1 MQGTFVPRE
10 TKRLAAQRCGSCM
23 ALWKRADVRAALWE
37 ARRPAASTAP
47 AQTSSSGLVVAHRV
61 DSSLFDE
68 VRQRRA
74 AEIAEMPILRH
85 DRPLDQV
92 RDAWV
97 GMVTERLG
105 DDRVC
110 FFTGSYRDDYGYEN
124 GLMLARNVQHDFKR
138 FLAAYGY
145 DDCDW
150 VCAVEKHPSGRDVLH
165 LHALLSNMTDTE
177 MVMLEHDWT
186 ESRGWS
192 KAVRCHDGG
201 VRYTCKYALKGA
213 YVETFDWSW

>member
-1 MQGTFVPRE
+1 ME
-10 TKRLAAQRCGSCM
+10 
-23 ALWKRADVRAALWE
+23 LWKRADVRAALWA
-37 ARRPAASTAP
+37 ARRTNAYRAPCVSQPSGPVRSFQVDKEQFAALLAARAEEIRQFAP
-47 AQTSSSGLVVAHRV
+47 
-61 DSSLFDE
+61 
-68 VRQRRA
+68 RR
-74 AEIAEMPILRH
+74 E
-85 DRPLDQV
+85 DPL

-97 GMVTERLG
+97 SLVQEKLG
-105 DDRVC
+105 DERVC
-110 FFTGSYRDDYGYEN
+110 FFTGSYRDDVGYPN
-124 GLMLARNVQHDFKR
+124 GFMLARNVQRDFKR
-138 FLAAYGY
+138 FLAAGGY

-177 MVMLEHDWT
+177 MHALEHDWT

-201 VRYTCKYALKGA
+201 VRYCCKYALKGA

>member
-1 MQGTFVPRE
+1 ME
-10 TKRLAAQRCGSCM
+10 
-23 ALWKRADVRAALWE
+23 LWKRSDVRDALWA
-37 ARRPAASTAP
+37 ARRPAASTVP
-47 AQTSSSGLVVAHRV
+47 AQTSSSGLVVGRRV
-61 DSSLFDE
+61 DPAEYAE

-74 AEIAEMPILRH
+74 DEIAAMPLCRH

-97 GMVTERLG
+97 AMVTERLG

-110 FFTGSYRDDYGYEN
+110 FFSGSYRDDYGYPN
-124 GLMLARNVQHDFKR
+124 GLMLARNVQRDFKR
-138 FLAAYGY
+138 FLAAFGY

-165 LHALLSNMTDTE
+165 LHALLSNMTETE
-177 MVMLEHDWT
+177 MSLLEHDWT

-192 KAVRCHDGG
+192 KAVRCNDGG

-213 YVETFDWSW
+213 DDTLFDWSW

>member
-1 MQGTFVPRE
+1 
-10 TKRLAAQRCGSCM
+10 M
-23 ALWKRADVRAALWE
+23 ALWKRSDVRDALWV
-37 ARRPAASTAP
+37 ARRPAAYIAP
-47 AQTSSSGLVVAHRV
+47 AQSSSSGLVVGRRV
-61 DSSLFDE
+61 DPSLFDE
-68 VRQRRA
+68 MRERRA
-74 AEIAEMPILRH
+74 QEIAAMPPLRH
-85 DRPLDQV
+85 DRPGDKV

-97 GMVTERLG
+97 AMVSERLG
-105 DDRVC
+105 DERVC
-110 FFTGSYRDDYGYEN
+110 FFTGSYRDDYGYAN
-124 GLMLARNVQHDFKR
+124 GLMLARNVQRDFKR

-165 LHALLSNMTDTE
+165 LHALLADMGPNE
-177 MVMLEHDWT
+177 MLMMEHDWT